1 MGNDGLRRNFCVMNE
16 ENTVLDTVIEVG
28 ISLLVGYTISRFVR
42 IALARGES
50 MLPTIRNNQ
59 PILLDCRAYQ
69 RREPKRQDLIVF
81 KAHQKN
87 QPKLFLKRVIA
98 IPGDHLKIIRGKVY
112 LNGELLN
119 EPYLNEEMR
128 RYEKIDLIIDEGHLF
143 VMGDNR
149 NHSLDS
155 RATSLGQIN
164 IKKDVVGVVKQFRK

>member
-1 MGNDGLRRNFCVMNE
+1 MSE
-16 ENTVLDTVIEVG
+16 EHTVLDTIVETG
-28 ISLLVGYTISRFVR
+28 ISLLVGYTISRFIR

-59 PILLDCRAYQ
+59 LILLDPQAYKRRAP
-69 RREPKRQDLIVF
+69 RRQDLIIF

-98 IPGDHLKIIRGKVY
+98 LPGDHLKIIKGNVY
-112 LNGELLN
+112 LNGELLH
-119 EPYLNEEMR
+119 EPYLNEKMR
-128 RYEKIDLIIDEGHLF
+128 CYEKIDTIINEGHLF

-155 RATSLGQIN
+155 RAISLGQVN
-164 IKKDVVGVVKQFRK
+164 IKRDVVGVVKQFRK